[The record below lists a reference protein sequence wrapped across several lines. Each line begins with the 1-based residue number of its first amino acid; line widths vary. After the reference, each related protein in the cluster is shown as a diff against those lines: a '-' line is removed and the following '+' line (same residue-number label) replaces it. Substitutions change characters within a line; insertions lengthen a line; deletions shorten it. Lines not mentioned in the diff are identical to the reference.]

1 MSKNTDSSN
10 NAPDDTTID
19 APKSHLDPASK
30 HPRKGDEFGL
40 EGTNKTIS
48 APLPNAAPAEELEG
62 TKTKYIP
69 SSPYTRG

>member
-1 MSKNTDSSN
+1 MSKNTGSL
-10 NAPDDTTID
+10 NAPDDTAID
-19 APKSHLDPASK
+19 APKSQLDPASK
-30 HPRKGDEFGL
+30 HPHRGEEFGL

-48 APLPNAAPAEELEG
+48 VPLPNAAPAEELEG

>member
-1 MSKNTDSSN
+1 MSKNTDSPS
-10 NAPDDTTID
+10 APDDTAID
-19 APKSHLDPASK
+19 APKSHLDPAAK
-30 HPRKGDEFGL
+30 HPRRGEEFGL

-48 APLPNAAPAEELEG
+48 VPLPNASPVEELEG